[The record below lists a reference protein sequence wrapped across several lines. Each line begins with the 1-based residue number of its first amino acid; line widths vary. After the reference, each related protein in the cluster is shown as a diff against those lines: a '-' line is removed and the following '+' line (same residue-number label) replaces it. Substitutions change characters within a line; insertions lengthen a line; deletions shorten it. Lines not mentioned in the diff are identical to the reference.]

1 MLARLINMVKMR
13 LKPGCNS
20 TPAFR
25 LKMHSRRTFLLGAFG
40 ATAALAGCTTSDLN
54 IFTAEYGSKKD
65 AGYALPSIPI
75 HQVPRQF
82 HRQVVRYDTKENP
95 GTVIVDP
102 ANKYLYFVMPE
113 GKAMRYGIGVGRE
126 GFEWSGTTRVAM
138 KREWP
143 TWTPPSEMI
152 KRQPELAKWRGGQPG
167 GLSNPLGARA
177 LYLFN
182 KGGDTGYR
190 LHGTP
195 EWNSIGRAMSSGC
208 VRLINQDIIDLYD
221 RVEIGAKVIVL

>member
-1 MLARLINMVKMR
+1 ML
-13 LKPGCNS
+13 
-20 TPAFR
+20 
-25 LKMHSRRTFLLGAFG
+25 SRRTFLLGTLG
-40 ATAALAGCTTSDLN
+40 ATAALAGCSTSGMEV
-54 IFTAEYGSKKD
+54 FTAEYATKRD
-65 AGYALPSIPI
+65 AGYQLPEIPVSR
-75 HQVPRQF
+75 VPQKY
-82 HRQVVRYDTKENP
+82 HRQIVRYRTDEKP
-95 GTVIVDP
+95 GTVIVDT
-102 ANKYLYFVMPE
+102 KDKFLYYVMPE

-126 GFEWSGTTRVAM
+126 GFEWNGSTRVAM

-208 VRLINQDIIDLYD
+208 VRLINQDIIDLYN
-221 RVEIGAKVIVL
+221 RVEIGAKVIVT

>member
-1 MLARLINMVKMR
+1 M
-13 LKPGCNS
+13 P
-20 TPAFR
+20 
-25 LKMHSRRTFLLGAFG
+25 SRRSFMLMALAG
-40 ATAALAGCTTSDLN
+40 ATALTGCTSDGSPN
-54 IFTAEYGSKKD
+54 IFSSEYGSRKD
-65 AGYALPSIPI
+65 AGYQLPSIPI
-75 HQVPRQF
+75 HQVPRKY
-82 HRQVVRYDTKENP
+82 HRQVVKYDTAEKP
-95 GTVIVDP
+95 GTVIVDT
-102 ANKYLYFVMPE
+102 KEKHLYFVMPG

-126 GFEWSGTTRVAM
+126 GFEWTGSTRVAM

-143 TWTPPSEMI
+143 TWTPPAEMI

-182 KGGDTGYR
+182 KSGDTGYR

-221 RVEIGAKVIVL
+221 RVEIGAKVIVK

>member
-1 MLARLINMVKMR
+1 MR
-13 LKPGCNS
+13 IKQ
-20 TPAFR
+20 
-25 LKMHSRRTFLLGAFG
+25 LLLV
-40 ATAALAGCTTSDLN
+40 AALAALTAVTGCTSGGN

-65 AGYALPSIPI
+65 AGYQLPAIPI
-75 HQVPRQF
+75 QQVPSKF
-82 HRQVVRYDTKENP
+82 HRQIVKYRTDEKP
-95 GTVIVDP
+95 GTVIVDT
-102 ANKYLYFVMPE
+102 KEKFLYLVMAD

-126 GFEWSGTTRVAM
+126 GFEWSGASRIAM

-152 KRQPELAKWRGGQPG
+152 RRQPELAKWRGGQPG

-195 EWNSIGRAMSSGC
+195 EWKSIGKAMSSGC
-208 VRLINQDIIDLYD
+208 IRLMNQDIIDLYD
-221 RVEIGAKVIVL
+221 RVEIGAKVIVK